1 MMEKNILILNSKIT
15 TFNFENG
22 DRTYNVVTFAFRDD
36 LADNEMIGVNEILR
50 CSLNPTS
57 YDVTK
62 AIKPNEYVKATLSL
76 KRAENNTFK
85 YIITKINNIEVC

>member
-1 MMEKNILILNSKIT
+1 MIEKDILILNSKIT

-22 DRTYNVVTFAFRDD
+22 ERTYNVVTFAFRDD
-36 LADNEMIGVNEILR
+36 LADSEMVGVNEILR
-50 CSLNPTS
+50 CSLTPNS
-57 YDVTK
+57 FDITK

-85 YIITKINNIEVC
+85 YVITKLKGVEV

>member
-1 MMEKNILILNSKIT
+1 MIEKNILILNSKIT

-36 LADNEMIGVNEILR
+36 LADKEMIGLNEILK

-62 AIKPNEYVKATLSL
+62 AIEPNKYVKATLSL

-85 YIITKINNIEVC
+85 YIITKLNDIEVC

>member
-36 LADNEMIGVNEILR
+36 LADKEMIGLNEILR

-62 AIKPNEYVKATLSL
+62 AIKPTEYVKATLSL

-85 YIITKINNIEVC
+85 YIITRINDIEVC